1 MVVQIANLS
10 DEVKTMFAI
19 QPHHRVIITL
29 KNSVAE
35 PGPFWPAPAP
45 VRAVEIPPAVAAQT
59 IFIICLKSF
68 I

>member
-29 KNSVAE
+29 KKQSGGAT
-35 PGPFWPAPAP
+35 PFWSAPAP
-45 VRAVEIPPAVAAQT
+45 VRAVAAQT
-59 IFIICLKSF
+59 IFII
-68 I
+68 

>member
-29 KNSVAE
+29 KKQSGGARSFLVSSGSG
-35 PGPFWPAPAP
+35 PGCRGSDYFHNLTQ
-45 VRAVEIPPAVAAQT
+45 R
-59 IFIICLKSF
+59 LYLGL
-68 I
+68 

>member
-1 MVVQIANLS
+1 MAVQIANLS

-35 PGPFWPAPAP
+35 PGPFWSAPAP
-45 VRAVEIPPAVAAQT
+45 VRAVAAQT
-59 IFIICLKSF
+59 IFII
-68 I
+68 